1 MTQPGEEVIKRTT
14 FAMKTGEILT
24 GEAQTCTLAPVK
36 PSYSKPMA
44 QLMGTEEGLLPR
56 YADTFGAMARRVEG
70 GVSVAQAMHECAA
83 LMPPNEAKALAA
95 AAFLIAEGTPIS
107 RAIPLQ
113 GKTLHPMIAPILEV
127 SERAGRSE
135 WAMRQCEAAFRRLQ
149 TAERKLDWAVLH
161 PLIVKNVRIDLAVCG
176 VSLAVLCLLF
186 PFLTPVFVGAYGL
199 TFGGIALLRKRL
211 LKNDPAK
218 WGRFL
223 LKTPGQGDVTQNF
236 AGATWL
242 RSLAILWGAGVPI
255 SVALETAGE
264 MSGNPHYR
272 QILNNAANST
282 RRGETLSSALEK
294 TKLLPSRLIDF
305 VKTAEIT
312 GDMDGLL
319 ASHADYLTDEAKQSA
334 AQWFGLMFIIFKA
347 LIGAMIVYVFGGT
360 LGASGGRLDI
370 VRLGTGIYVLVCIP
384 TVYALWLKSLD
395 RKRK

>member
-1 MTQPGEEVIKRTT
+1 MPQSSSRNVEREARLKSGASERTDEAILQRVTQPGDEVIKRTT
-14 FAMKTGEILT
+14 FAIKTGEILT
-24 GEAQTCTLAPVK
+24 GEEQTRTLTQVK
-36 PSYSKPMA
+36 PSYSKPIA

-107 RAIPLQ
+107 RAIALQ

-127 SERAGRSE
+127 SE

-161 PLIVKNVRIDLAVCG
+161 PLVVKSVRLELAVCG

-186 PFLTPVFVGAYGL
+186 PFLTPVFVGVYGVTL
-199 TFGGIALLRKRL
+199 GGIALLKKRL

-223 LKTPGQGDVTQNF
+223 LKTPGKGDVTQNF

-282 RRGETLSSALEK
+282 RRGETLSSALQK
-294 TKLLPSRLIDF
+294 TQLLPSRLVDF

-319 ASHADYLTDEAKQSA
+319 ASHADYLTNEAKQSA

-360 LGASGGRLDI
+360 LGACRW
-370 VRLGTGIYVLVCIP
+370 T
-384 TVYALWLKSLD
+384 T
-395 RKRK
+395 